1 MNGATGSQDA
11 GVSVGQTRTSKAAQL
26 FERLVRGAAQ
36 GKGPSAQELWGERRQ
51 AQYGV
56 VFDEARRSLDRQAS
70 SLDGVRG
77 RAGTLVAAASLV
89 TSFTGSTA
97 DLSRAGPSLLAA
109 LGAYLGVVVLAVVIM
124 WPLRDWRLGPDT
136 KRVLED
142 YIDRE
147 DYASLAELHRSLA
160 LHMHAWYERN
170 QPRLNIR
177 LRLFSVSCI
186 LLLVEVVALV
196 VELRGRS

>member
-1 MNGATGSQDA
+1 MDGVTGSQDA
-11 GVSVGQTRTSKAAQL
+11 GVSVGQTRTSKAAHL

-36 GKGPSAQELWGERRQ
+36 GEGPSAQELWGDRRQ
-51 AQYGV
+51 AQYAV

-160 LHMHAWYERN
+160 LHMHAWYQRN